1 MGEYRCHT
9 FRGWMQV
16 LSLIWYRYSRS
27 NPGRILGKENLLGSF
42 VPGSGRFEDVI
53 HIAGTAGMEIY
64 SDVVTQKV
72 LCR

>member
-1 MGEYRCHT
+1 
-9 FRGWMQV
+9 MQV
-16 LSLIWYRYSRS
+16 LSLIWYRSSRS